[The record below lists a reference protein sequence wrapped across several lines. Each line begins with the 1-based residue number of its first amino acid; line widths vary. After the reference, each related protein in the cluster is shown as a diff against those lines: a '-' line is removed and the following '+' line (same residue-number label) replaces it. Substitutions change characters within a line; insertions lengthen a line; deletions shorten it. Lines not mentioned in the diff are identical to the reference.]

1 MSKSPNVHGARNGFG
16 AAGRYGAA
24 IQIPCL
30 FRTNGAPKAE
40 PILPPGHLRWTRTL
54 VQGRPVVY
62 GEAGEGPPVVFLHG
76 WGLGHHAYKRP
87 LARLALRGM
96 RVLAPALPG
105 FGGTADLPDG
115 SGIHAYGVWV
125 NAFMEAVGVD
135 EPAVVI
141 GHSFG
146 GGVAISLAHDYRNRV
161 SKLVLVNSVG
171 GAAWGDGDLA
181 LSDRPLLH
189 WAVMFA
195 KELWPPLKGIRLALS
210 VREDLVPNLL
220 FNPRAMFTAGMLAA
234 RADLRSELED
244 LREQLLPVVVV
255 SGADDDVIPMS
266 AFDALCSALGIE
278 GNVLP
283 GDHSWLLADPDAFDE
298 VMANVVGLGGK

>member
-1 MSKSPNVHGARNGFG
+1 MALG
-16 AAGRYGAA
+16 
-24 IQIPCL
+24 IPALPFVDSLPCPL
-30 FRTNGAPKAE
+30 RRERAERAE
-40 PILPPGHLRWTRTL
+40 PVLPPGHLRWSRTL
-54 VQGRPVVY
+54 VQGRPAVY

-96 RVLAPALPG
+96 RVLAPAMPG

-115 SGIHAYGVWV
+115 AGIHGYGVWV
-125 NAFMEAVGVD
+125 DAFMEAVGVD

-146 GGVAISLAHDYRNRV
+146 GGVAITLAHDYRSRV
-161 SKLVLVNSVG
+161 AKLVLVNSVG
-171 GAAWGDGDLA
+171 GAAWGDGERA

-195 KELWPPLKGIRLALS
+195 KELWPPLKGLRLALS
-210 VREDLVPNLL
+210 VREDLIPNLL
-220 FNPRAMFTAGMLAA
+220 FNPRAMFTAGALAA
-234 RADLRSELED
+234 RADLRGELEE
-244 LREQLLPVVVV
+244 LRDRLLPVVVV

-266 AFDALCSALGIE
+266 AFDALCGALGIE
-278 GNVLP
+278 GQVLP

-298 VMANVVGLGGK
+298 VMANVVGLGGS

>member
-1 MSKSPNVHGARNGFG
+1 MAFG
-16 AAGRYGAA
+16 LPTLPFVDAV
-24 IQIPCL
+24 PCP
-30 FRTNGAPKAE
+30 FRAQRQPKE
-40 PILPPGHLRWTRTL
+40 PPALPPGHLRWSRTH
-54 VQGRPVVY
+54 VQGRPAVY
-62 GEAGEGPPVVFLHG
+62 GEAGDGPAVIFLHG

-87 LARLALRGM
+87 LARLALRGC

-105 FGGTADLPDG
+105 FGGTGDLPDG

-125 NAFMEAVGVD
+125 DAFMEAVGVD

-146 GGVAISLAHDYRNRV
+146 GGVAISLAHDYRSRV
-161 SKLVLVNSVG
+161 AKLVLVNSVG
-171 GAAWGDGDLA
+171 GAAWGDGDRA

-189 WAVMFA
+189 WAVQFG
-195 KELWPPLKGIRLALS
+195 KEMWPPVRGLRLALS

-220 FNPRAMFTAGMLAA
+220 FNPRAMFSAGALAA
-234 RADLRSELED
+234 RADLRGELAE
-244 LREQLLPVVVV
+244 LRERLLPVVVL

-278 GNVLP
+278 GRVLP
-283 GDHSWLLADPDAFDE
+283 GAHSWLLADPDAFDE
-298 VMANVVGLGGK
+298 VMANVMGLEEN